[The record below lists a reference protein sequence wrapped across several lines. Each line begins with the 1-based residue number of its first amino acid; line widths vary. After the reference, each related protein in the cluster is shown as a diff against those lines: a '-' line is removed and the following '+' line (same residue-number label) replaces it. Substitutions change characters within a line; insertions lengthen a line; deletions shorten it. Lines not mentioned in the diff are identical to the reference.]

1 MTETLAS
8 LLYVNTFDKTKLQW
22 TLYVPSGR
30 KLMILVII
38 VTVTVIMI
46 LMMTI
51 VSGVIRGTARARAL
65 RASDFRGQASIAS
78 GGRVGVRPRVYPS
91 RPVSLT
97 PTQASRAAR
106 GST

>member
-51 VSGVIRGTARARAL
+51 VSGRARAH